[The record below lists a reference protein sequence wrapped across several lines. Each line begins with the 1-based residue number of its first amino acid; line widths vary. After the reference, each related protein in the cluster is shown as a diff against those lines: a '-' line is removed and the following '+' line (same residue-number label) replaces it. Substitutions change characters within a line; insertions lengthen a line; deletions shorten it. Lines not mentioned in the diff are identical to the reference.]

1 MRRNALLV
9 AMVMVGV
16 LAPGAAAGAQ
26 EAPSACVAPDCVD
39 VQVPVPAGLKV
50 PESRVRILLPEGY
63 AEHPCRAYP
72 VLYLLHGVGDG
83 YTKWSERTDIATF
96 TRDLPVIVVMPD
108 GGGNPEA
115 GWYSDW
121 VDDSRDWE
129 SFHMDVLVPYIDRAF
144 RTTGDGHRIIA
155 GASMGGFGA
164 MSYSA
169 RHPGTFRAAASFSGI
184 VNTMYA
190 FPVSGPGFAL
200 ARPYFGTPDDRI
212 WGNQLEDEATWREH
226 NPTDLAADLAGT
238 DLFLTS
244 GMGAPAG
251 PAGDNPGKPPNYV
264 NEHVIFQM
272 NLSFVQALQAAGIS
286 AKTDFTPGYHDW
298 PYWERALHW
307 ALPQMIP
314 LVVTDQAAATCATA
328 TPTAKAQVLA
338 AGQASGAGS
347 LPATGGTEAV
357 APALAA
363 LAAALVSRRAR
374 RAA

>member
-1 MRRNALLV
+1 VRRIVFTVLALV
-9 AMVMVGV
+9 ALVP
-16 LAPGAAAGAQ
+16 ASAHAQ
-26 EAPSACVAPDCVD
+26 EQAPVCAAPDCVD

-50 PESRVRILLPEGY
+50 PENRVRVLLPKGY
-63 AEHPCRAYP
+63 AEDPCRAYP
-72 VLYLLHGVGDG
+72 VLYLLHGVGDD
-83 YTKWSERTDIATF
+83 YTRWSQNTDVIAF

-121 VDDSRDWE
+121 VDGSRQWE
-129 SFHMDVLVPYIDRAF
+129 TFHMDVLVPYIDRTF
-144 RTTGDGHRIIA
+144 RTLGPGHRLIA

-169 RHPGTFRAAASFSGI
+169 RHPGMFRAAASFSGI

-226 NPTDLAADLAGT
+226 NPADRAADLTGT
-238 DLFLTS
+238 ELFLTS
-244 GMGAPAG
+244 GMGAPTG
-251 PAGDNPGKPPNYV
+251 PAGDDPAKAPNYV
-264 NEHVIFQM
+264 TEHVIFQM
-272 NLSFVQALQAAGIS
+272 NLSFVQAVEAAGLS

-307 ALPQMIP
+307 ALPQMVP
-314 LVVTDQAAATCATA
+314 LAVTDQTTATCPATA
-328 TPTAKAQVLA
+328 SAVKAQVLA
-338 AGQASGAGS
+338 AAQTAGGGS
-347 LPATGGTEAV
+347 LPATGGTDAT
-357 APALAA
+357 APALVL
-363 LAAALVSRRAR
+363 LAVALVSRRAR